1 MPSPF
6 PGMDPYLEA
15 HSLWPGFH
23 NRFASELS
31 AELNGALPAP
41 YYADLEMREEVGIIE
56 EDGAKTWI
64 VPDVTVVHHPRPP
77 VEPELGGVAL
87 LARPR
92 RELSTSVKVRVHR
105 EKIRHSFV
113 VIRDSSQ
120 GHKLITLIEIL
131 SPS

>member
-15 HSLWPGFH
+15 HSLWPFFH

-41 YYADLEMREEVGIIE
+41 YYADVEMREEVGIIE

-64 VPDVTVVHHPRPP
+64 VPDVTVVHHPCPP
-77 VEPELGGVAL
+77 VDTELGGVAV

-92 RELSTSVKVRVHR
+92 RELSTSGKGTVHR
-105 EKIRHSFV
+105 GKIRHSFV
-113 VIRDSSQ
+113 AVRDSSH
-120 GHKLITLIEIL
+120 GHKPVPLDEGTR
-131 SPS
+131 